1 MRSQKPEPQLL
12 VGDIA
17 VDDRGEVGFV
27 NDFDFSRVRRFYT
40 VRNHQPGFVRA
51 WHGHRHEGK
60 YVMVVSGA
68 ALIGAVAIDDWENP
82 SKTAHVWRYTL
93 SAHRPAVLYIPPG
106 FANGFMSLTHDA
118 KLLFFS
124 TAALEESKDD
134 DVRFP
139 ARYWDIWTVEE
150 R

>member
-1 MRSQKPEPQLL
+1 MEPQLL

-27 NDFDFSRVRRFYT
+27 NDFDFSRVRRCYT
-40 VRNHQPGFVRA
+40 VCNHQCGFVRA

-60 YVMVVSGA
+60 YVMAVSGA
-68 ALIGAVAIDDWENP
+68 ALVGAVAIENWEKP
-82 SKTAHVWRYTL
+82 SKTARVWRYIL
-93 SAHRPAVLYIPPG
+93 SVHKPAVLYIPPG
-106 FANGFMSLTHDA
+106 FANGFMSLTQDA
-118 KLLFFS
+118 RLLFFS
-124 TAALEESKDD
+124 TATLEQSKDD

-139 ARYWDIWTVEE
+139 ARYWDIWTIEE